1 MNKKIIH
8 TVFENIVKNYGEN
21 IALQG
26 DKGNISYQELNQYS
40 NKLAHLLLNSNISKN
55 EIATVYFSDP
65 RLQVISLLGAFK
77 SGVIYLPIDKKYKRN
92 HWEELYTTIRPKVY
106 ITAAEDLSLL
116 HQFSDSFDYSIPY
129 IITLSM
135 DSDEVLHHK
144 LYEYSKDTY
153 VDITRKGQLSVENPE
168 LEFGDN
174 DSNYI
179 YFTSGSTGN
188 PKAVLGCHKSLSH
201 FVHWECKELGIK
213 ESDKVGLLP
222 SFSFDASIQAIFM
235 ALINGSTLC
244 LINSETKEDIIQLQ
258 NWIRN
263 YNVTVLH
270 MVPTLFRILSIYSEG
285 EINSLS
291 FPNLK

>member
-8 TVFENIVKNYGEN
+8 TVFENIVKNQGSN

-26 DKGNISYQELNQYS
+26 EKGNISYQELNQYS
-40 NKLAHLLLNSNISKN
+40 NKLAHLLLNIDISKN
-55 EIATVYFSDP
+55 DIVTVYFSDP

-77 SGVIYLPIDKKYKRN
+77 AGVIYLPIDKKYKKN
-92 HWEELYTTIRPKVY
+92 HWEELYNTIRPKVY
-106 ITAAEDLSLL
+106 ITSAEDLSLL
-116 HQFSDSFDYSIPY
+116 HEFSDAFDYYIPY
-129 IITLSM
+129 IVKLSIDSHGTLN
-135 DSDEVLHHK
+135 HK
-144 LYEYSKDTY
+144 IYQYSKDAYIDVTGKN
-153 VDITRKGQLSVENPE
+153 ILSDQNPE
-168 LEFGDN
+168 IQLEDN

-188 PKAVLGCHKSLSH
+188 PKSVLGCHKSLSH

-213 ESDKVGLLP
+213 ESDKIGLLP

-258 NWIRN
+258 KWIRK

-270 MVPTLFRILSIYSEG
+270 MVPT
-285 EINSLS
+285 
-291 FPNLK
+291 